1 MRNVWSLVC
10 EGLRLFT
17 RRGRIVLALYGISLV
32 LLAALDAAALFLLA
46 RVFNLGELTGSSQ
59 IVVNTTAASL
69 LFILLLF
76 CLRSILSTISTY
88 IALRQGATEETLLG
102 ERALATLMNS
112 RTQLSSDGLGDF
124 HNSVDRG
131 PKELVLVIFHA
142 ITIPCEAL
150 TAVAILGALVVYQPL
165 TAIVALIYFAVVAA
179 IQQFVL
185 SRRSTIIGEELV
197 TRTNH
202 VYQMLADGR
211 GLRRILNEHSTSDIL
226 RATAQLRSRLT
237 RARAMQT
244 FVATLPRYFLEVVL
258 ALGLLVVGGSTYL
271 VSGPPAALAATSLF
285 VAAGFRL
292 LPIVNRVQALTLAIL
307 AYAPTARLALTR
319 FETVPTPSF
328 RAPHN
333 VNNAIELERI
343 SFSYSPPSRADSSI
357 AHVLKGVS
365 LDLRRGGQYAIVG
378 PSGAGKTTLVDLL
391 LGLKVPQEGVVRVA
405 GDTRTAYVPQ
415 DTHIA
420 GIPLRNNVA
429 LQWSDRGI
437 ERDRVR
443 AALAQAGLSDF
454 AERIDDDTPLD
465 ATMLSGGQKQRI
477 GLARALY
484 ANANLL
490 VLDEVTSALDV
501 DTERQIYET
510 IDSLRGTATLV
521 IVAHRLSTVQRA
533 DEVIYLNE
541 GTVAG
546 KGSFAQLMT
555 ELPAFRRQVEL
566 SQITVGG

>member
-1 MRNVWSLVC
+1 MRDVWSLVG

-17 RRGRIVLALYGISLV
+17 RRGRIVLALYGVSLV

-46 RVFNLGELTGSSQ
+46 RVFNLGELPGSSQ
-59 IVVNTTAASL
+59 IVVNTTATSL
-69 LFILLLF
+69 LLVLLLF
-76 CLRSILSTISTY
+76 CLRSVLSTVSTY
-88 IALRQGATEETLLG
+88 VALRQGANEETLLG
-102 ERALATLMNS
+102 EHALTTLINP
-112 RTQLSSDGLGDF
+112 RTRLSSDGLGDF
-124 HNSVDRG
+124 HNSIDRG

-142 ITIPCEAL
+142 VTIPCEAL

-165 TAIVALIYFAVVAA
+165 TAVVALIYFAVVAVT
-179 IQQFVL
+179 QQLVL
-185 SRRSTIIGEELV
+185 SRRSTVIGEELV

-202 VYQMLADGR
+202 VYQLLTDAR
-211 GLRRILNEHSTSDIL
+211 GLRRILSADSAADIL
-226 RATAQLRSRLT
+226 RASAQLRSRLT

-258 ALGLLVVGGSTYL
+258 ALGLLVVGGTTYL

-292 LPIVNRVQALTLAIL
+292 LPIVNRIQALTLAIL
-307 AYAPTARLALTR
+307 AFLPTARLALTP
-319 FETVPTPSF
+319 FITVPIPTFP
-328 RAPHN
+328 ATEN
-333 VNNAIELERI
+333 VDNAIELDRI
-343 SFSYSPPSRADSSI
+343 SFTYAPTSQVHVAAEHVLHGVSI
-357 AHVLKGVS
+357 A
-365 LDLRRGGQYAIVG
+365 LRRGAQYAIVG

-391 LGLKVPQEGVVRVA
+391 LGLNVPQQGVVRVSP
-405 GDTRTAYVPQ
+405 TIRTAYVPQ

-429 LQWSDRGI
+429 LQWSDHRI

-443 AALAQAGLSDF
+443 AVLVQAGLPDF
-454 AERIDDDTPLD
+454 AERVDDDTPLD
-465 ATMLSGGQKQRI
+465 ATTLSGGQKQRI

-484 ANANLL
+484 ANANFL
-490 VLDEVTSALDV
+490 VLDEVASALDV
-501 DTERQIYET
+501 ETERHIYET
-510 IDSLRGTATLV
+510 INSLRGTATVV

-546 KGSFAQLMT
+546 RGSFAQLMS

-566 SQITVGG
+566 SQIDIGG

>member
-1 MRNVWSLVC
+1 MRDVWSLVC

-32 LLAALDAAALFLLA
+32 LLAALDGAALFLLA

-131 PKELVLVIFHA
+131 PKEIVLVIFHA

-179 IQQFVL
+179 IQQLVL

-202 VYQMLADGR
+202 VYQMLGDGR
-211 GLRRILNEHSTSDIL
+211 GLRRILNEDSTSDIL

-271 VSGPPAALAATSLF
+271 ISGPPAALAATSLF

-292 LPIVNRVQALTLAIL
+292 LPIVNRIQALTLAIL
-307 AYAPTARLALTR
+307 AFAPTARLALTR
-319 FETVPTPSF
+319 FVTVPTSSF
-328 RAPHN
+328 PTPHN
-333 VNNAIELERI
+333 VNNAIELERV
-343 SFSYSPPSRADSSI
+343 SFAYPASSSVHLSADR
-357 AHVLKGVS
+357 VLNGVS
-365 LDLRRGGQYAIVG
+365 VMLRRGGQYAIVG
-378 PSGAGKTTLVDLL
+378 PSGAGKTTLVDLI
-391 LGLKVPQEGVVRVA
+391 LGLNAPQEGVIRVA

-429 LQWSDRGI
+429 LRWSDRGI

-443 AALAQAGLSDF
+443 TALAEAGLSDF

-533 DEVIYLNE
+533 DEVIYLSE

-546 KGSFAQLMT
+546 KGSFIQLMT

-566 SQITVGG
+566 SQITVGS

>member
-1 MRNVWSLVC
+1 MRDIWSLVS

-17 RRGRIVLALYGISLV
+17 RRGRIVLALYCVSLV

-46 RVFNLGELTGSSQ
+46 RVFNLGELPGSSQ
-59 IVVNTTAASL
+59 IVVNTTATSL
-69 LFILLLF
+69 LLILLLF
-76 CLRSILSTISTY
+76 CLRSILSTVNTY
-88 IALRQGATEETLLG
+88 VALRQGATEETLLG
-102 ERALATLMNS
+102 ERALTTLMNP
-112 RTQLSSDGLGDF
+112 RTRLSSDGLGDF

-142 ITIPCEAL
+142 VTIPCEAL

-165 TAIVALIYFAVVAA
+165 TAVVALIYFAVVAV
-179 IQQFVL
+179 IQQIVL
-185 SRRSTIIGEELV
+185 SRRSTVIGEELI

-202 VYQMLADGR
+202 VYQLLADGR
-211 GLRRILNEHSTSDIL
+211 GLRRILNDDSVFDIL
-226 RATAQLRSRLT
+226 HAAAQLRSRLART
-237 RARAMQT
+237 RAMQT

-258 ALGLLVVGGSTYL
+258 ALGLLVVGGTTYL

-292 LPIVNRVQALTLAIL
+292 LPIVNRIQALTLAIF

-319 FETVPTPSF
+319 FFTVPTPPFS
-328 RAPHN
+328 APHDEK
-333 VNNAIELERI
+333 NAIELESI
-343 SFSYSPPSRADSSI
+343 SFAYAPTSQ
-357 AHVLKGVS
+357 AHLSVDRVLDGVS
-365 LDLRRGGQYAIVG
+365 IVLRRGGQYAIVG

-391 LGLKVPQEGVVRVA
+391 LGLNVPQQGVVRVSP
-405 GDTRTAYVPQ
+405 TIRTAYVPQ

-429 LQWSDRGI
+429 LQWSDHGI
-437 ERDRVR
+437 HRDRVR
-443 AALAQAGLSDF
+443 AVLAQAGLSDF
-454 AERIDDDTPLD
+454 AERVDDDTPLD
-465 ATMLSGGQKQRI
+465 GTTLSGGQKQRI

-484 ANANLL
+484 ADANFL
-490 VLDEVTSALDV
+490 VLDEVTSALDME
-501 DTERQIYET
+501 TERQIYET
-510 IDSLRGTATLV
+510 INSLRGSATVV
-521 IVAHRLSTVQRA
+521 IVAHRVSTVQRA

-546 KGSFAQLMT
+546 KGSFTRLMS

-566 SQITVGG
+566 SQIDLGG